1 MHLAASRAL
10 FERDVAT
17 LSSELARRRQWVLHS
32 LTYPLIDCSFTAER
46 RTTLRVRFRCDD
58 WNDLPPSVTLHTA
71 DGSLLTAPLT
81 NTSNVFHPQRHPAT
95 NEFFV
100 CMRGTREYHTHPS
113 HVTDLWENL
122 KSSCS
127 YSLGGILTQ
136 IWHAWEKGKD

>member
-32 LTYPLIDCSFTAER
+32 LTYPLIDCSFSAEH
-46 RTTLRVRFRCDD
+46 RTTLRVRFTCDD
-58 WNDLPPSVTLHTA
+58 WNDLPPSVTLHAA
-71 DGSLLTAPLT
+71 DGSLLNSTLT

-113 HVTDLWENL
+113 HVTDLWENI
-122 KSSCS
+122 KSSSS